1 MDDPFDLARFVD
13 AQRPVI
19 DDVMAELRA
28 GRKRSH
34 WMWFVFP
41 QLRGLGSTAMADR
54 YGIGSSVE
62 ATAYLAH
69 DVLGPR
75 LRRCAQLVMQSGA
88 ASAEALMGSTDAL
101 KLSSSMTLFAEAS
114 NDDRDFVDVLDLYY
128 GGRRDARTL
137 RMLAER

>member
-1 MDDPFDLARFVD
+1 MDDPFDLTRFVE

-19 DDVMAELRA
+19 DDVMDELRA

-54 YGIGSSVE
+54 YGIGSREE
-62 ATAYLAH
+62 AIAYLAH

-75 LRRCAQLVMQSGA
+75 LRQCAQLVTQSGA
-88 ASAEALMGSTDAL
+88 ASAEALMGPTDAL

-114 NDDRDFVDVLDLYY
+114 DDDEDFVDVLDRYY

-137 RMLAER
+137 SMLAGR

>member
-1 MDDPFDLARFVD
+1 MDDPLDLARFVE

-19 DDVMAELRA
+19 DDVMDELRA

-54 YGIGSSVE
+54 YGIGSREE
-62 ATAYLAH
+62 AIAYLAH

-75 LRRCAQLVMQSGA
+75 LRHCAQLVTQSGA

-114 NDDRDFVDVLDLYY
+114 DDDEDFVDVLDRYY

-137 RMLAER
+137 SMLAGR